1 MPEQQEATQG
11 AENDN
16 ERIRILQINLN
27 KSEKAHLDIINE
39 RVSNEYDVI
48 LIQEPYTTVFN
59 AVRTPANFRPV
70 FPSHRFQNE
79 DQIRSVIWVNKKLD
93 TRNWLILDILGTNDL
108 TAIQLRGPYGTIS
121 IFNMYNDCT
130 HSRNETALR
139 RYLHDHSNTILATEN
154 HHMLW
159 AGDFN
164 RHHPLWDNDEDTHLF
179 TQQAITRAEG
189 LIELI
194 ATYDLTMV
202 LPKGFPTLQHMVTK
216 RFSRPDNVFSTPGLS
231 DLVTKCEV
239 VPSLRP
245 TSTDH
250 FPIVTNISLSQAR
263 VNATPTHNFRE
274 ADWDKF
280 RRKLTTKLGAI
291 PEDPII
297 HTPEQ
302 LAQAVDHL
310 TLAIQTSIQEEIPI
324 TKPRPDSKRWWNG
337 DLKRMRKDLNRLR
350 ALSYRFRAIAN
361 HPSHE
366 ELRLLSN
373 QYGEAIVQAKRQH
386 WSNYLEEMIADDIW
400 TANKFIK
407 EPAGDGGAPRIPTLK
422 IKNQAGATI
431 TINNNED
438 KAKTFAR
445 TFFPPPPPPP
455 EVQEHYNYPEP
466 LPDPPRLTMEQLTRH
481 ISKLSPYKAYGP
493 DGIPNIVLQKCLDL
507 IATRLIQIYRAIIE
521 DGIYY
526 DPWREFITVVLRK
539 PSKPSYEVP
548 KAYRPIALISTMAK
562 VLTSVVAENLSQIV
576 EQHWLLPRT
585 HFGGRP
591 GRSTVDAVQYLVHK
605 ICTAWR
611 TNKVVSVLF
620 LDVEGAFPN
629 AVTSKLIHNLKKRR
643 IPTAI
648 VRFVEQLLHNR
659 KTRLKFD
666 DYVSEIISVTNR
678 IGQGDPLSMLLYIL
692 YNADLLELP
701 DDPTTEDAV
710 GYVDDIALL
719 TIGADLEETTQ
730 KLKDMM
736 TKQDGG
742 IHWSTEHNSRFEV
755 TKSVILHF
763 SRKTAPDPE
772 AEGRR
777 IPLPRPSLI
786 LEGQTV
792 QEVSSF
798 KYLGIQ
804 IDGQLK
810 WKEQAQRATA
820 NATKWLLQFRR
831 LTKTTTGVKPKLM
844 RQLYLAVALPK
855 ITYGIDAWYTPPTKP
870 AGYTK
875 NTGSVNALK
884 NLQKAQRIAT
894 LAITG
899 TLRTSPNDFIDLHAE
914 VYPMELA
921 LLKACHR
928 ATVRYLT
935 LPDTH
940 PLFQIINEA
949 KRSPPMKHFSPID
962 NHLKLFA
969 LRNSKMETI
978 QPAACLPRRNKRFA
992 TSIASNREESI
1003 HFEIQDSAD
1012 FKVYSDGSGHDDGIG
1027 AAAIIYRKNSA
1038 HPLKSLQFYLGTPN
1052 KHNNYEAEAAG
1063 ALLALWLIRTTP
1075 ETIGK
1080 QVSLYIDNQSLIAAI
1095 NAPRANPGQYLI
1107 NSARTAADDS
1117 GSSLTIRWISSH
1129 SRVKGNEEVDR
1140 LAKEAAE
1147 GRSSATDNLPHLL
1160 RSPLPTSASASKQE
1174 YNAKLKAKWL
1184 DLWNTSPR
1192 KPRLVQFGDK
1202 FPYSMFLKRLYVLT
1216 RKQSSLIL
1224 QIRCG
1229 HFPLNVYLHKINKSE
1244 TNRCQA
1250 CIAVH
1255 DNDTPIET
1263 INHFIFDC
1271 PAYDE
1276 ARDELI
1282 AKIGRSRFHLSD
1294 IMADTDR
1301 MKSLVTYINRTGRLR
1316 N

>member
-1 MPEQQEATQG
+1 
-11 AENDN
+11 
-16 ERIRILQINLN
+16 
-27 KSEKAHLDIINE
+27 
-39 RVSNEYDVI
+39 
-48 LIQEPYTTVFN
+48 
-59 AVRTPANFRPV
+59 
-70 FPSHRFQNE
+70 
-79 DQIRSVIWVNKKLD
+79 
-93 TRNWLILDILGTNDL
+93 
-108 TAIQLRGPYGTIS
+108 
-121 IFNMYNDCT
+121 
-130 HSRNETALR
+130 
-139 RYLHDHSNTILATEN
+139 
-154 HHMLW
+154 MLW

-231 DLVTKCEV
+231 DLITKCEV

-250 FPIVTNISLSQAR
+250 FPIVTNILLSQAR

-291 PEDPII
+291 PEDLII

-507 IATRLIQIYRAIIE
+507 TATRLIQIYRAIIE

-576 EQHWLLPRT
+576 EQHRLLPRT

-648 VRFVEQLLHNR
+648 VR
-659 KTRLKFD
+659 
-666 DYVSEIISVTNR
+666 
-678 IGQGDPLSMLLYIL
+678 
-692 YNADLLELP
+692 
-701 DDPTTEDAV
+701 
-710 GYVDDIALL
+710 
-719 TIGADLEETTQ
+719 
-730 KLKDMM
+730 
-736 TKQDGG
+736 
-742 IHWSTEHNSRFEV
+742 
-755 TKSVILHF
+755 
-763 SRKTAPDPE
+763 
-772 AEGRR
+772 
-777 IPLPRPSLI
+777 
-786 LEGQTV
+786 
-792 QEVSSF
+792 
-798 KYLGIQ
+798 
-804 IDGQLK
+804 
-810 WKEQAQRATA
+810 
-820 NATKWLLQFRR
+820 
-831 LTKTTTGVKPKLM
+831 
-844 RQLYLAVALPK
+844 
-855 ITYGIDAWYTPPTKP
+855 
-870 AGYTK
+870 
-875 NTGSVNALK
+875 
-884 NLQKAQRIAT
+884 
-894 LAITG
+894 
-899 TLRTSPNDFIDLHAE
+899 
-914 VYPMELA
+914 
-921 LLKACHR
+921 
-928 ATVRYLT
+928 
-935 LPDTH
+935 
-940 PLFQIINEA
+940 
-949 KRSPPMKHFSPID
+949 
-962 NHLKLFA
+962 
-969 LRNSKMETI
+969 
-978 QPAACLPRRNKRFA
+978 
-992 TSIASNREESI
+992 
-1003 HFEIQDSAD
+1003 
-1012 FKVYSDGSGHDDGIG
+1012 
-1027 AAAIIYRKNSA
+1027 
-1038 HPLKSLQFYLGTPN
+1038 
-1052 KHNNYEAEAAG
+1052 
-1063 ALLALWLIRTTP
+1063 
-1075 ETIGK
+1075 
-1080 QVSLYIDNQSLIAAI
+1080 
-1095 NAPRANPGQYLI
+1095 
-1107 NSARTAADDS
+1107 
-1117 GSSLTIRWISSH
+1117 
-1129 SRVKGNEEVDR
+1129 
-1140 LAKEAAE
+1140 
-1147 GRSSATDNLPHLL
+1147 
-1160 RSPLPTSASASKQE
+1160 
-1174 YNAKLKAKWL
+1174 
-1184 DLWNTSPR
+1184 
-1192 KPRLVQFGDK
+1192 
-1202 FPYSMFLKRLYVLT
+1202 
-1216 RKQSSLIL
+1216 
-1224 QIRCG
+1224 
-1229 HFPLNVYLHKINKSE
+1229 
-1244 TNRCQA
+1244 
-1250 CIAVH
+1250 
-1255 DNDTPIET
+1255 
-1263 INHFIFDC
+1263 
-1271 PAYDE
+1271 
-1276 ARDELI
+1276 
-1282 AKIGRSRFHLSD
+1282 
-1294 IMADTDR
+1294 
-1301 MKSLVTYINRTGRLR
+1301 
-1316 N
+1316 